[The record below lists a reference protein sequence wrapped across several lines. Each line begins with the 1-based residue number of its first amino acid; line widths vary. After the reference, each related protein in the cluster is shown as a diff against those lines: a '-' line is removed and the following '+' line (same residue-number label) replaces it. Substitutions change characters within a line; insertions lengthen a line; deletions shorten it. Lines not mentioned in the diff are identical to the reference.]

1 MNTHRLKRPLS
12 ALSAATLLAA
22 LVAAPVPVRAEPS
35 LGSGGSTAA
44 QGTNADSAQTPS
56 PDRTDSPAEA
66 DAGSEAITDPVLQVG
81 ADSTARNL
89 SWMSESSGGGEVRWA
104 PASEV
109 DGGKLPADADRAET
123 TDSGLATD
131 LKRHFNHA
139 SMTDLEPDTEYA
151 YQVGSHEDGFT
162 EVQQFTTGSS
172 GGDDEFLVF
181 GDPQVGAG
189 GGDPDDAAGWDRT
202 LSSAVAT
209 ADDPSF
215 FYSLGDQVNSAGN
228 QEQYAQYLAPEAT
241 RTIPQATTIGNH
253 DVSSK
258 AYEQHFNR
266 PNVSQDHGG
275 GGVITSG
282 GDYWFIEDG
291 VLFLNINS
299 NSPDMDAHAEFID
312 EVVAEHGDHARWTVL
327 GFHHSIYSTA
337 THWSDLDVKRLRKAI
352 PPVAA
357 RNDIDLVVSGH
368 DHIYNRTFL
377 MDGEGKPVEGSE
389 AGAEEEKEDG
399 QTLYLTLTSSSGSK
413 FYDYVPGLDWEGKS
427 VHNDV
432 PAFTR
437 VLVSDEALRATT
449 YEVPA
454 GGAPAD
460 GERAEAQ
467 AASEQIDDV
476 ELRHAEAEEPA
487 PDDDAEADA
496 GSGAGAAADG
506 SDAESDAG
514 AGAGAEADGPD
525 AGSEAGAGVE
535 ADGAGEDADAG
546 AAGAGADGSES
557 DSDGSDDGA
566 VSADTDGGTNATGSN
581 ADAHAAGANDDGN
594 GTDSGTADA
603 GTADSGAE
611 ASGTEANAAGT
622 GDDSDSSGTA
632 SAGGGGDLPRTG
644 DGLALPLAVGA
655 GALALGATLLVA
667 SRRRRGAGLS

>member
-1 MNTHRLKRPLS
+1 MREAATGSGGDAEAGIRHRRFTSRSLSRRRASNDRTLLIGRNGWVNTHRLKRPLS

-22 LVAAPVPVRAEPS
+22 LVAAPVPVRAEPN
-35 LGSGGSTAA
+35 LGSGGPSSTVS
-44 QGTNADSAQTPS
+44 QDP
-56 PDRTDSPAEA
+56 TDTPAEA
-66 DAGSEAITDPVLQVG
+66 DAGNEAITDPVLQVG
-81 ADSTARNL
+81 ADSTTRNL
-89 SWMSESSGGGEVRWA
+89 SWMSENSGGGEVRWA
-104 PASEV
+104 PVNELE
-109 DGGKLPADADRAET
+109 GGELPADAAAAET

-139 SMTDLEPDTEYA
+139 SMTDLEPDTDYA
-151 YQVGSHEDGFT
+151 YQVGSDEDGFT

-189 GGDPDDAAGWDRT
+189 GGDPDDATGWERT
-202 LSSAVAT
+202 LSTAVAT

-215 FYSLGDQVNSAGN
+215 LYSLGDQVNAAGN

-275 GGVITSG
+275 GGIITSG

-299 NSPDMDAHAEFID
+299 NSSDMDAHAEFID
-312 EVVAEHGDHARWTVL
+312 EVVAEHGGQARWTVL

-337 THWSDLDVKRLRKAI
+337 THWNDLDVKRLRKAI

-368 DHIYNRTFL
+368 DHIFNRTFL

-389 AGAEEEKEDG
+389 AGADEAKEDG

-427 VHNDV
+427 VHNDM

-437 VLVSDEALRATT
+437 VRVSDEALRATT

-454 GGAPAD
+454 EGASAD
-460 GERAEAQ
+460 GERAEAR
-467 AASEQIDDV
+467 AAAEQIDDV
-476 ELRHAEAEEPA
+476 ELRRAEADEPA
-487 PDDDAEADA
+487 PGDDAGADA
-496 GSGAGAAADG
+496 DSGAGADSAAGADGAGANDDADADGAGTEADAAADG
-506 SDAESDAG
+506 SD
-514 AGAGAEADGPD
+514 
-525 AGSEAGAGVE
+525 V
-535 ADGAGEDADAG
+535 
-546 AAGAGADGSES
+546 
-557 DSDGSDDGA
+557 
-566 VSADTDGGTNATGSN
+566 
-581 ADAHAAGANDDGN
+581 
-594 GTDSGTADA
+594 DA
-603 GTADSGAE
+603 GTADSGADANGAE
-611 ASGTEANAAGT
+611 ADTAGT
-622 GDDSDSSGTA
+622 GDDAGSSGTA
-632 SAGGGGDLPRTG
+632 SAGGDGDLPRTG
-644 DGLALPLAVGA
+644 GGLALPLTVGA
-655 GALALGATLLVA
+655 GALALGATLMVV

>member
-22 LVAAPVPVRAEPS
+22 LAAAPVPVRAEPS
-35 LGSGGSTAA
+35 LGSGGPGSTAS
-44 QGTNADSAQTPS
+44 QSPS
-56 PDRTDSPAEA
+56 QDPSQSPSQDPGQNRAESPAEA
-66 DAGSEAITDPVLQVG
+66 DAGSEAITDAVLQVG
-81 ADSTARNL
+81 ADPTARNL

-104 PASEV
+104 PVSELE
-109 DGGKLPADADRAET
+109 GGELPADAETAET

-139 SMTDLEPDTEYA
+139 SMTGLEPDTEYA
-151 YQVGSHEDGFT
+151 YQVGSEEDGFT
-162 EVQQFTTGSS
+162 EVQRFTTGDA

-202 LSSAVAT
+202 LSSAAAT
-209 ADDPSF
+209 AEDPSF

-266 PNVSQDHGG
+266 PNVSQDYGG

-299 NSPDMDAHAEFID
+299 NSSDMDAHAEFID
-312 EVVAEHGDHARWTVL
+312 EVVAEHGDQARWTVL

-337 THWSDLDVKRLRKAI
+337 THWDDLDVKRLRKAI

-389 AGAEEEKEDG
+389 AGTEEEKEDG

-427 VHNDV
+427 VHNDI

-437 VLVSDEALRATT
+437 VQVSDEALRATT
-449 YEVPA
+449 YEVPV
-454 GGAPAD
+454 GSAPAD
-460 GERAEAQ
+460 GGQAQ
-467 AASEQIDDV
+467 AAAEQIDDV
-476 ELRHAEAEEPA
+476 ELRRADAEEPD
-487 PDDDAEADA
+487 PGDDAGADA
-496 GSGAGAAADG
+496 DGGAGADG
-506 SDAESDAG
+506 
-514 AGAGAEADGPD
+514 
-525 AGSEAGAGVE
+525 
-535 ADGAGEDADAG
+535 ADAG
-546 AAGAGADGSES
+546 ADGDDAEAGAGADAAGAEDGTETA
-557 DSDGSDDGA
+557 DSDGSA
-566 VSADTDGGTNATGSN
+566 SATGS
-581 ADAHAAGANDDGN
+581 DA
-594 GTDSGTADA
+594 GTDSAGAESDGNEADA
-603 GTADSGAE
+603 GTTGSEADSGAE
-611 ASGTEANAAGT
+611 ANAAGT
-622 GDDSDSSGTA
+622 ADDSDSSGAA
-632 SAGGGGDLPRTG
+632 SAGGDGDLPRTG
-644 DGLALPLAVGA
+644 GGLALPLAAGL
-655 GALALGATLLVA
+655 GALALGAALLIA

>member
-35 LGSGGSTAA
+35 LGSGGPGSTAS
-44 QGTNADSAQTPS
+44 QSPS
-56 PDRTDSPAEA
+56 QDPSQSPSQDPGQNRAESPAEA
-66 DAGSEAITDPVLQVG
+66 DAGSEAITDAVLQVG

-104 PASEV
+104 PVNELE
-109 DGGKLPADADRAET
+109 GGKLPADAAKSET
-123 TDSGLATD
+123 TDSGLAAD
-131 LKRHFNHA
+131 LRRHFNHA
-139 SMTDLEPDTEYA
+139 SMTDLKPGTEYA
-151 YQVGSHEDGFT
+151 YQVGSDEDGFT
-162 EVQQFTTGSS
+162 EVQKFSTGGV
-172 GGDDEFLVF
+172 GGDDEFLLF

-189 GGDPDDAAGWDRT
+189 GGEPNDAAGWDRT

-215 FYSLGDQVNSAGN
+215 FYSLGDQINSAGN

-258 AYEQHFNR
+258 AFEQHFNR

-299 NSPDMDAHAEFID
+299 NSPDVDVHAEFID
-312 EVVAEHGDHARWTVL
+312 EVVAEHGDQARWTVL

-337 THWSDLDVKRLRKAI
+337 THWNDLDVKRLRKAI

-389 AGAEEEKEDG
+389 AGAEEEKEGG

-437 VLVSDEALRATT
+437 VQVSDEALRATT
-449 YEVPA
+449 YEVPV
-454 GGAPAD
+454 GNVPAE
-460 GERAEAQ
+460 GERAGAQ
-467 AASEQIDDV
+467 VAAEQIDDV
-476 ELRHAEAEEPA
+476 ELRRAEAEEPD
-487 PDDDAEADA
+487 PGDDAGADADAEGGAEGEDAGADGADAEA
-496 GSGAGAAADG
+496 GAGADAAGAEDGKETADSDGGTGATG
-506 SDAESDAG
+506 SDAVADAAGADVGQDADGTGDDADAG
-514 AGAGAEADGPD
+514 TAGAEADSAESGTETAD
-525 AGSEAGAGVE
+525 SEGGAGST
-535 ADGAGEDADAG
+535 
-546 AAGAGADGSES
+546 GSES
-557 DSDGSDDGA
+557 D
-566 VSADTDGGTNATGSN
+566 
-581 ADAHAAGANDDGN
+581 
-594 GTDSGTADA
+594 
-603 GTADSGAE
+603 
-611 ASGTEANAAGT
+611 SGTEANAAGT
-622 GDDSDSSGTA
+622 ADDSDSSGTA
-632 SAGGGGDLPRTG
+632 SAGGDGDLPRTG
-644 DGLALPLAVGA
+644 GGLALPLAVGA
-655 GALALGATLLVA
+655 GALALGALLLFA
-667 SRRRRGAGLS
+667 SRRRRAGLS

>member
-35 LGSGGSTAA
+35 LGSGGSTAT
-44 QGTNADSAQTPS
+44 QGANADSAQTPS
-56 PDRTDSPAEA
+56 PDRTDSPAGA
-66 DAGSEAITDPVLQVG
+66 DAGSEAITDTVLQVG

-89 SWMSESSGGGEVRWA
+89 SWMSESAGGREVRWA
-104 PASEV
+104 PASEL
-109 DGGKLPADADRAET
+109 DGGKLPADAATAET

-139 SMTDLEPDTEYA
+139 SMTDLEPGTDYA
-151 YQVGSHEDGFT
+151 YQVGSDEDGFT

-202 LSSAVAT
+202 LSSAAAT

-312 EVVAEHGDHARWTVL
+312 EVVAEHGDQARWTVL

-337 THWSDLDVKRLRKAI
+337 THWDDLDVKRLRKAI

-377 MDGEGKPVEGSE
+377 MEGEGKPVEGSE

-437 VLVSDEALRATT
+437 VRVSDEALRATT

-460 GERAEAQ
+460 GQRAEAQ
-467 AASEQIDDV
+467 AVSEQIDDV
-476 ELRHAEAEEPA
+476 ELRRAEVEEPA
-487 PDDDAEADA
+487 PDDDAGADA
-496 GSGAGAAADG
+496 GSGAGAEA
-506 SDAESDAG
+506 DAG
-514 AGAGAEADGPD
+514 TDSGAG
-525 AGSEAGAGVE
+525 
-535 ADGAGEDADAG
+535 ADGAGANDDADGAGTGDDVDAGAEGAGTSDDADAG
-546 AAGAGADGSES
+546 ADGAGADADAGTGGAAS
-557 DSDGSDDGA
+557 DSAGFDGA
-566 VSADTDGGTNATGSN
+566 TSGGVGFDGT
-581 ADAHAAGANDDGN
+581 DDGN
-594 GTDSGTADA
+594 GTDLGTADA

-611 ASGTEANAAGT
+611 ADATEANAAGT

-632 SAGGGGDLPRTG
+632 SASGGGDLPRTG
-644 DGLALPLAVGA
+644 GGLALPLAVGA
-655 GALALGATLLVA
+655 GALALGAALLLL
-667 SRRRRGAGLS
+667 SRRRRGAELS

>member
-22 LVAAPVPVRAEPS
+22 LAAAPVPVRAEPS
-35 LGSGGSTAA
+35 LGSGGPGSTAS
-44 QGTNADSAQTPS
+44 QSPS
-56 PDRTDSPAEA
+56 QDPSQSPSQDPGQNRTESPAEA
-66 DAGSEAITDPVLQVG
+66 DAGSEAITDAVLQVG
-81 ADSTARNL
+81 ADPTARNL

-104 PASEV
+104 PVSELE
-109 DGGKLPADADRAET
+109 DGKLPADAATAET

-151 YQVGSHEDGFT
+151 YQVGNEENGFT
-162 EVQQFTTGSS
+162 EVQRFTTGDV

-189 GGDPDDAAGWDRT
+189 GGEPDDAAGWDRT
-202 LSSAVAT
+202 LSSAAAT

-275 GGVITSG
+275 GGIVTSG

-299 NSPDMDAHAEFID
+299 NSSDMDAHAEFID
-312 EVVAEHGDHARWTVL
+312 EVVAEHGDQARWTVL

-337 THWSDLDVKRLRKAI
+337 THWNDLDVKRLRKAI

-377 MDGEGKPVEGSE
+377 MDGEGKPVGGSE
-389 AGAEEEKEDG
+389 AGAEEEKEGG

-413 FYDYVPGLDWEGKS
+413 FYDYVPGLEWEGKS

-437 VLVSDEALRATT
+437 VRVSDEALRATT

-454 GGAPAD
+454 GSAPAD
-460 GERAEAQ
+460 GGQAQ
-467 AASEQIDDV
+467 AAAEQIDDV
-476 ELRHAEAEEPA
+476 ELTRAEAEQPA
-487 PDDDAEADA
+487 PGDD
-496 GSGAGAAADG
+496 AAAD
-506 SDAESDAG
+506 
-514 AGAGAEADGPD
+514 AD
-525 AGSEAGAGVE
+525 
-535 ADGAGEDADAG
+535 
-546 AAGAGADGSES
+546 AGAGADG
-557 DSDGSDDGA
+557 
-566 VSADTDGGTNATGSN
+566 
-581 ADAHAAGANDDGN
+581 
-594 GTDSGTADA
+594 ADA
-603 GTADSGAE
+603 GAGGDDAGAGTEAEADADSAGAEADSAESGAETADSEGGAGSTGSEADSGAE
-611 ASGTEANAAGT
+611 ANAAGT
-622 GDDSDSSGTA
+622 ADDSDSSGTA
-632 SAGGGGDLPRTG
+632 SVGGDGDLPRTG
-644 DGLALPLAVGA
+644 GGLALPLAVGA
-655 GALALGATLLVA
+655 GALALGAVLLFA
-667 SRRRRGAGLS
+667 SRRRRAGLS

>member
-1 MNTHRLKRPLS
+1 MNTHRLQRPLS

-22 LVAAPVPVRAEPS
+22 LVAAPVPVRAETS
-35 LGSGGSTAA
+35 LGSGGSNSTAS
-44 QGTNADSAQTPS
+44 QNPSQDPS
-56 PDRTDSPAEA
+56 PSQEPSQSPADSPAEA
-66 DAGSEAITDPVLQVG
+66 EAGSEAITDAVLQVG

-104 PASEV
+104 PVSELE
-109 DGGKLPADADRAET
+109 DGKLPADAATAET

-139 SMTDLEPDTEYA
+139 NMTDLEPDTEYA
-151 YQVGSHEDGFT
+151 YQVGSDEDGFT
-162 EVQQFTTGSS
+162 EVQKFSTGGV
-172 GGDDEFLVF
+172 GGDDEFLLF

-189 GGDPDDAAGWDRT
+189 GGEPNDAAGWDRT

-258 AYEQHFNR
+258 AFEQHFNR

-299 NSPDMDAHAEFID
+299 NSSDMDAHAEFID
-312 EVVAEHGDHARWTVL
+312 EVVAEHGDQARWTVL

-337 THWSDLDVKRLRKAI
+337 THWNDLDVKRLRKAI

-413 FYDYVPGLDWEGKS
+413 FYGYVPGLYWEGKS

-437 VLVSDEALRATT
+437 VRVSDEALRATT

-467 AASEQIDDV
+467 AAAEQIDDV
-476 ELRHAEAEEPA
+476 ELRRAEAEDPA
-487 PDDDAEADA
+487 PDDDAGADADGGAGTEADA
-496 GSGAGAAADG
+496 EADG

-514 AGAGAEADGPD
+514 AAVGAEADGSD
-525 AGSEAGAGVE
+525 AGPEAGAGVD

-546 AAGAGADGSES
+546 AAGAEADGSERDSDGSES
-557 DSDGSDDGA
+557 DSDGSDEGA
-566 VSADTDGGTNATGSN
+566 ET
-581 ADAHAAGANDDGN
+581 
-594 GTDSGTADA
+594 A

-611 ASGTEANAAGT
+611 ADATEANAAGT

-632 SAGGGGDLPRTG
+632 SAGGDGDLPRTG
-644 DGLALPLAVGA
+644 GGLALPLAVGA
-655 GALALGATLLVA
+655 GALALGATLLVV
-667 SRRRRGAGLS
+667 SRRRRDAGLS

>member
-35 LGSGGSTAA
+35 LGSGGPGSTAS
-44 QGTNADSAQTPS
+44 QSPS
-56 PDRTDSPAEA
+56 QDPSQSPSQDPGQNRAESPAEA
-66 DAGSEAITDPVLQVG
+66 DAGSEAITDAVLQVG
-81 ADSTARNL
+81 ADPTARNL

-104 PASEV
+104 PVSELE
-109 DGGKLPADADRAET
+109 DGKLPADAATAET

-139 SMTDLEPDTEYA
+139 NMTDLEPDTEYA
-151 YQVGSHEDGFT
+151 YQVGSDEDGFT
-162 EVQQFTTGSS
+162 EVQKFSTGGV
-172 GGDDEFLVF
+172 GGDDEFLLF

-189 GGDPDDAAGWDRT
+189 GGEPNDAAGWDRT

-258 AYEQHFNR
+258 AFEQHFNR

-299 NSPDMDAHAEFID
+299 NSSDMDAHAEFID
-312 EVVAEHGDHARWTVL
+312 EVVAEHGDQARWTVL

-337 THWSDLDVKRLRKAI
+337 THWNDLDVKRLRKAI

-389 AGAEEEKEDG
+389 AGAEEEKEGG

-437 VLVSDEALRATT
+437 VQVSDEALRATT
-449 YEVPA
+449 YEVPV
-454 GGAPAD
+454 GSAPAD
-460 GERAEAQ
+460 GGQAQ
-467 AASEQIDDV
+467 AAAEQIDDV
-476 ELRHAEAEEPA
+476 ELRRAEAEEPD
-487 PDDDAEADA
+487 PGDDAGADADAEGGAEGEDAGADGADAEA
-496 GSGAGAAADG
+496 GAGADAAGAEDGKETADSDGGTGATG
-506 SDAESDAG
+506 SDAVADAAGADVGQDADGTGDDADAG
-514 AGAGAEADGPD
+514 TAGAEADSAESGTETAD
-525 AGSEAGAGVE
+525 SEGGAGST
-535 ADGAGEDADAG
+535 
-546 AAGAGADGSES
+546 GSES
-557 DSDGSDDGA
+557 D
-566 VSADTDGGTNATGSN
+566 
-581 ADAHAAGANDDGN
+581 
-594 GTDSGTADA
+594 
-603 GTADSGAE
+603 
-611 ASGTEANAAGT
+611 SGTEANAAGT
-622 GDDSDSSGTA
+622 ADDSDSSGTA
-632 SAGGGGDLPRTG
+632 SAGGDGDLPRTG
-644 DGLALPLAVGA
+644 GGLALPLAVGA
-655 GALALGATLLVA
+655 GALALGALLLFA
-667 SRRRRGAGLS
+667 SRRRRAGLS

>member
-35 LGSGGSTAA
+35 LGSGGPGSTAS
-44 QGTNADSAQTPS
+44 QSPS
-56 PDRTDSPAEA
+56 QDPSQSPSQDPGQNRAESPAEA
-66 DAGSEAITDPVLQVG
+66 DAGSEAITDAVLQVG
-81 ADSTARNL
+81 ADPTARNL

-104 PASEV
+104 PVSELE
-109 DGGKLPADADRAET
+109 DGKLPADAATAET

-139 SMTDLEPDTEYA
+139 NMTDLEPDTEYA
-151 YQVGSHEDGFT
+151 YQVGSDEDGFT
-162 EVQQFTTGSS
+162 EVQKFSTGGV
-172 GGDDEFLVF
+172 GGDDEFLLF

-189 GGDPDDAAGWDRT
+189 GGEPNDAAGWDRT

-258 AYEQHFNR
+258 AFEQHFNR

-299 NSPDMDAHAEFID
+299 NSSDMDAHAEFID
-312 EVVAEHGDHARWTVL
+312 EVVAEHGDQARWTVL

-337 THWSDLDVKRLRKAI
+337 THWNDLDVKRLRKAI

-389 AGAEEEKEDG
+389 AGAEEEKEGG

-437 VLVSDEALRATT
+437 VQVSDEALRATT
-449 YEVPA
+449 YEVPV
-454 GGAPAD
+454 GSAPAD
-460 GERAEAQ
+460 GGQAQ
-467 AASEQIDDV
+467 AAAEQIDDV
-476 ELRHAEAEEPA
+476 ELRRAEAEEPD
-487 PDDDAEADA
+487 PGDDAGADADAEGGAEGEDAGADGADAEA
-496 GSGAGAAADG
+496 GAGADAAGAEDGKETADSDGGTGATG
-506 SDAESDAG
+506 SDAVADAAGADVGQDADGTGDDADAG
-514 AGAGAEADGPD
+514 TAGAEADSAESGTETAD
-525 AGSEAGAGVE
+525 SEGGAGST
-535 ADGAGEDADAG
+535 
-546 AAGAGADGSES
+546 GSES
-557 DSDGSDDGA
+557 D
-566 VSADTDGGTNATGSN
+566 
-581 ADAHAAGANDDGN
+581 
-594 GTDSGTADA
+594 
-603 GTADSGAE
+603 
-611 ASGTEANAAGT
+611 SGTEANAAGT
-622 GDDSDSSGTA
+622 ADDSDSSGTA
-632 SAGGGGDLPRTG
+632 SAGGDGDLPRTG
-644 DGLALPLAVGA
+644 GGLALPLAAGA
-655 GALALGATLLVA
+655 GALALGALLLFA
-667 SRRRRGAGLS
+667 SRRRRAGLS

>member
-1 MNTHRLKRPLS
+1 VNTHRLKRPLS

-35 LGSGGSTAA
+35 LGSGGSTAT
-44 QGTNADSAQTPS
+44 QGAKADSAQTPS

-66 DAGSEAITDPVLQVG
+66 DAGSEAITDTVLQVG

-89 SWMSESSGGGEVRWA
+89 SWMSESAGGGEVRWA

-109 DGGKLPADADRAET
+109 DGGKLPADADKAET

-139 SMTDLEPDTEYA
+139 SMTNLEPDTEYA
-151 YQVGSHEDGFT
+151 YQVGSEEDGYT
-162 EVQQFTTGSS
+162 EVQQFTTGSA

-202 LSSAVAT
+202 LSSAAAT

-215 FYSLGDQVNSAGN
+215 FYSPGDQVNSAGN

-312 EVVAEHGDHARWTVL
+312 EVVAEHGDQARWTVL

-337 THWSDLDVKRLRKAI
+337 THWDDLDVKRLRKAI

-437 VLVSDEALRATT
+437 VRVSDEALRATT

-454 GGAPAD
+454 GGPPAD

-467 AASEQIDDV
+467 AAAEQIDDV
-476 ELRHAEAEEPA
+476 ELRRAEAEEPA
-487 PDDDAEADA
+487 PDDDAGADA
-496 GSGAGAAADG
+496 GSGASAGADSAAGAD
-506 SDAESDAG
+506 DAG
-514 AGAGAEADGPD
+514 ANDDADSAGTSD
-525 AGSEAGAGVE
+525 
-535 ADGAGEDADAG
+535 DADAG
-546 AAGAGADGSES
+546 ADDAGTSDDAGTRGTASDSAGSDGAG
-557 DSDGSDDGA
+557 SDGAGSGGVGSDG
-566 VSADTDGGTNATGSN
+566 TD
-581 ADAHAAGANDDGN
+581 DEN

-603 GTADSGAE
+603 GTADSGSEADAAE
-611 ASGTEANAAGT
+611 ADATEANAAGT

-632 SAGGGGDLPRTG
+632 SASGDGDLPRTG
-644 DGLALPLAVGA
+644 GGLALPLAVGA
-655 GALALGATLLVA
+655 GALALGATLLVV

>member
-1 MNTHRLKRPLS
+1 M
-12 ALSAATLLAA
+12 
-22 LVAAPVPVRAEPS
+22 
-35 LGSGGSTAA
+35 
-44 QGTNADSAQTPS
+44 
-56 PDRTDSPAEA
+56 
-66 DAGSEAITDPVLQVG
+66 
-81 ADSTARNL
+81 
-89 SWMSESSGGGEVRWA
+89 
-104 PASEV
+104 PASEL
-109 DGGKLPADADRAET
+109 DGGKLPADAATAET

-131 LKRHFNHA
+131 LKRHFNQA
-139 SMTDLEPDTEYA
+139 SMTDLEPGTDYA
-151 YQVGSHEDGFT
+151 YQVGSDEDGFT

-202 LSSAVAT
+202 LSSAAAT

-228 QEQYAQYLAPEAT
+228 QEQYAQYLEPEAT

-312 EVVAEHGDHARWTVL
+312 EVVAEHGDQARWTVL

-337 THWSDLDVKRLRKAI
+337 THWDDLDVKRLRKAI

-413 FYDYVPGLDWEGKS
+413 FYDYVPGLEWEGKS

-437 VLVSDEALRATT
+437 VRVSDEALRATT

-460 GERAEAQ
+460 GQRAEAQ
-467 AASEQIDDV
+467 AAAEQIDDV
-476 ELRHAEAEEPA
+476 ELRRAEAEEPA
-487 PDDDAEADA
+487 PDDDAGADA
-496 GSGAGAAADG
+496 GSGAGAEA
-506 SDAESDAG
+506 DAG
-514 AGAGAEADGPD
+514 TDSGAG
-525 AGSEAGAGVE
+525 
-535 ADGAGEDADAG
+535 ADGAGANDDADGAGTGDDADAG
-546 AAGAGADGSES
+546 ADGAGAD
-557 DSDGSDDGA
+557 
-566 VSADTDGGTNATGSN
+566 ADPGTGG
-581 ADAHAAGANDDGN
+581 
-594 GTDSGTADA
+594 
-603 GTADSGAE
+603 ADSGAE
-611 ASGTEANAAGT
+611 ADATEANAAGT
-622 GDDSDSSGTA
+622 GDDSDSSGTVSA
-632 SAGGGGDLPRTG
+632 SGGGDLPRTG
-644 DGLALPLAVGA
+644 GGLALPLAVGA
-655 GALALGATLLVA
+655 GALALGAALLLV
-667 SRRRRGAGLS
+667 SRRRRGAELS

>member
-35 LGSGGSTAA
+35 LGSGGPTAT
-44 QGTNADSAQTPS
+44 QGANADSVQTRS
-56 PDRTDSPAEA
+56 PDRSDSPAEA
-66 DAGSEAITDPVLQVG
+66 DAGSEAITDTVLQVG

-89 SWMSESSGGGEVRWA
+89 SWMSESAGGGEIRWA
-104 PASEV
+104 PASELV
-109 DGGKLPADADRAET
+109 GGKLPADADKAET
-123 TDSGLATD
+123 TDSGLAAD

-139 SMTDLEPDTEYA
+139 SMTDLKPGIDYA
-151 YQVGSHEDGFT
+151 YQVGSEEDGYT
-162 EVQQFTTGSS
+162 EVQQFTTGSA

-202 LSSAVAT
+202 LSSAAAT

-312 EVVAEHGDHARWTVL
+312 EVVAEHGDQARWTVL

-337 THWSDLDVKRLRKAI
+337 THWDDLDVKRLRKAI

-437 VLVSDEALRATT
+437 VRVSDEALRATT

-454 GGAPAD
+454 GGPPAD

-467 AASEQIDDV
+467 AAAEQIDDV
-476 ELRHAEAEEPA
+476 ELRRAEAEEPA
-487 PDDDAEADA
+487 PDDDAGADA
-496 GSGAGAAADG
+496 GSGASAGADSAAGAD
-506 SDAESDAG
+506 DAG
-514 AGAGAEADGPD
+514 ANDDADSAGTSD
-525 AGSEAGAGVE
+525 
-535 ADGAGEDADAG
+535 DADAG
-546 AAGAGADGSES
+546 ADDAGTSDDADAGAEDAGTSDDAGTGGTAS
-557 DSDGSDDGA
+557 DSAASDGAASGGVGSDG
-566 VSADTDGGTNATGSN
+566 TD
-581 ADAHAAGANDDGN
+581 DEN

-603 GTADSGAE
+603 GTADSGSE
-611 ASGTEANAAGT
+611 ADATEANAAGT

-632 SAGGGGDLPRTG
+632 SASGDGDLPRTG
-644 DGLALPLAVGA
+644 GGLALPLAVGA
-655 GALALGATLLVA
+655 GALALGATLLVV

>member
-35 LGSGGSTAA
+35 LGSGGSTAT
-44 QGTNADSAQTPS
+44 QGAKADSAQTPS

-66 DAGSEAITDPVLQVG
+66 DAGSEAITDTVLQVG

-89 SWMSESSGGGEVRWA
+89 SWMSESAGGGEVRWA

-109 DGGKLPADADRAET
+109 DGGKLPADADKAET

-139 SMTDLEPDTEYA
+139 SMTNLEPDTEYA
-151 YQVGSHEDGFT
+151 YQVSSDKDGFT

-172 GGDDEFLVF
+172 GGVDEFLVF

-202 LSSAVAT
+202 LSSAAAT

-299 NSPDMDAHAEFID
+299 NSSDMDAHADFIE
-312 EVVAEHGDHARWTVL
+312 EVVAEHGDQARWTVL

-337 THWSDLDVKRLRKAI
+337 THWDDLDVKRLRKAI

-437 VLVSDEALRATT
+437 VRVSDEALRATT

-467 AASEQIDDV
+467 AAAEQIDDV
-476 ELRHAEAEEPA
+476 ELRRAEAEEPA

-496 GSGAGAAADG
+496 GV
-506 SDAESDAG
+506 E
-514 AGAGAEADGPD
+514 AGAEAD
-525 AGSEAGAGVE
+525 AGTDSGAG
-535 ADGAGEDADAG
+535 ADGAGANDDADGAGTGDDADAG
-546 AAGAGADGSES
+546 AEDAGTSDDAGTGGTAS
-557 DSDGSDDGA
+557 DSAGSDGAASGGVGSDG
-566 VSADTDGGTNATGSN
+566 TD
-581 ADAHAAGANDDGN
+581 DEN

-603 GTADSGAE
+603 GTADSGSEANGAE
-611 ASGTEANAAGT
+611 ANVAGT

-632 SAGGGGDLPRTG
+632 SASGDGDLPRTG
-644 DGLALPLAVGA
+644 GGLALPLAVGA
-655 GALALGATLLVA
+655 GALALGATLLVV
-667 SRRRRGAGLS
+667 SRCRRGAGLS

>member
-22 LVAAPVPVRAEPS
+22 LAAAPVPVRAEPS
-35 LGSGGSTAA
+35 LGSGGPGSTAS
-44 QGTNADSAQTPS
+44 QSPS
-56 PDRTDSPAEA
+56 QDPSQSPSQDPGQNRAESPAEA
-66 DAGSEAITDPVLQVG
+66 DAGSEAITDAVLQVG
-81 ADSTARNL
+81 ADPTARNL

-104 PASEV
+104 PVSELE
-109 DGGKLPADADRAET
+109 GGELPADAAAAET

-139 SMTDLEPDTEYA
+139 SMTDLEPDTDYA
-151 YQVGSHEDGFT
+151 YQVGNEEDGFT
-162 EVQQFTTGSS
+162 EVQRFTTGDA

-202 LSSAVAT
+202 LSSAAAT
-209 ADDPSF
+209 AEDPSF

-228 QEQYAQYLAPEAT
+228 QDQYAQYLAPEAT

-299 NSPDMDAHAEFID
+299 NSSDMDAHAEFID
-312 EVVAEHGDHARWTVL
+312 EVVAEHGDQARWTVL

-337 THWSDLDVKRLRKAI
+337 THWNDLDVKRLRKAI

-377 MDGEGKPVEGSE
+377 MNGEGKRVEGSE
-389 AGAEEEKEDG
+389 AGAEEEKEGG

-427 VHNDV
+427 VHNDI

-437 VLVSDEALRATT
+437 VQVSDEALRATT
-449 YEVPA
+449 YEVPVSS
-454 GGAPAD
+454 APAD
-460 GERAEAQ
+460 GGQAQ
-467 AASEQIDDV
+467 AAAEQIDDV
-476 ELRHAEAEEPA
+476 ELRRAEADHPA
-487 PDDDAEADA
+487 PGDDAEAA
-496 GSGAGAAADG
+496 
-506 SDAESDAG
+506 
-514 AGAGAEADGPD
+514 
-525 AGSEAGAGVE
+525 
-535 ADGAGEDADAG
+535 
-546 AAGAGADGSES
+546 
-557 DSDGSDDGA
+557 
-566 VSADTDGGTNATGSN
+566 
-581 ADAHAAGANDDGN
+581 
-594 GTDSGTADA
+594 
-603 GTADSGAE
+603 
-611 ASGTEANAAGT
+611 EANAAGM
-622 GDDSDSSGTA
+622 GDGSDSSGTA
-632 SAGGGGDLPRTG
+632 SAGEDGDLPRTG
-644 DGLALPLAVGA
+644 G
-655 GALALGATLLVA
+655 
-667 SRRRRGAGLS
+667 GLS

>member
-1 MNTHRLKRPLS
+1 M
-12 ALSAATLLAA
+12 
-22 LVAAPVPVRAEPS
+22 
-35 LGSGGSTAA
+35 
-44 QGTNADSAQTPS
+44 
-56 PDRTDSPAEA
+56 
-66 DAGSEAITDPVLQVG
+66 QVG

-89 SWMSESSGGGEVRWA
+89 SWMSESAGGGEVRWA

-109 DGGKLPADADRAET
+109 DGGKLPADADKAET

-139 SMTDLEPDTEYA
+139 SMTNLEPDTEYA
-151 YQVGSHEDGFT
+151 YQVGSDKDGFT

-172 GGDDEFLVF
+172 GGVDEFLVF

-202 LSSAVAT
+202 LSSAAAT

-299 NSPDMDAHAEFID
+299 NSSDMDAHAEFIE
-312 EVVAEHGDHARWTVL
+312 EVVAEHGDQARWTVL

-337 THWSDLDVKRLRKAI
+337 THWDDLDVKRLRKAI

-437 VLVSDEALRATT
+437 VRVSDEALRATT

-454 GGAPAD
+454 GGASAD

-467 AASEQIDDV
+467 AAAEQIDDV
-476 ELRHAEAEEPA
+476 ELRRAEAEEPA

-496 GSGAGAAADG
+496 GADAGSGASAGADSAAGAD
-506 SDAESDAG
+506 DAG
-514 AGAGAEADGPD
+514 ANDDADSAGTSD
-525 AGSEAGAGVE
+525 
-535 ADGAGEDADAG
+535 DADAG
-546 AAGAGADGSES
+546 AEDAGTSDDAGTGGTAS
-557 DSDGSDDGA
+557 DSAASDGAASGGVGSDG
-566 VSADTDGGTNATGSN
+566 TD
-581 ADAHAAGANDDGN
+581 DEN

-603 GTADSGAE
+603 GTADSGSEADAAE
-611 ASGTEANAAGT
+611 ADATEANAAGT

-632 SAGGGGDLPRTG
+632 SASGDGDLPRTG
-644 DGLALPLAVGA
+644 GGLALPLAVGA
-655 GALALGATLLVA
+655 GALALGATLLVV

>member
-1 MNTHRLKRPLS
+1 MNTHRLQRPLS

-22 LVAAPVPVRAEPS
+22 LVATPVPVRAETS
-35 LGSGGSTAA
+35 LGSGGSNSTAS
-44 QGTNADSAQTPS
+44 QNPSQDPS
-56 PDRTDSPAEA
+56 PSQEPSQSPADSPAEA
-66 DAGSEAITDPVLQVG
+66 EAGSEAITDAVLQVG

-104 PASEV
+104 PVNELE
-109 DGGKLPADADRAET
+109 GGKLPADAAKSET
-123 TDSGLATD
+123 TDSGLAAD
-131 LKRHFNHA
+131 LRRHFNHA
-139 SMTDLEPDTEYA
+139 SMTDLKPGTEYA
-151 YQVGSHEDGFT
+151 YQVGSDEDGFT
-162 EVQQFTTGSS
+162 EVQKFSTGGV
-172 GGDDEFLVF
+172 GGDDEFLLF

-189 GGDPDDAAGWDRT
+189 GGEPDDAAGWDRT

-258 AYEQHFNR
+258 AFEQHFNR

-299 NSPDMDAHAEFID
+299 NSPDVDAHAEFID
-312 EVVAEHGDHARWTVL
+312 EVVAEHGDQARWTVL

-337 THWSDLDVKRLRKAI
+337 THWNDLDVKRLRKAI

-377 MDGEGKPVEGSE
+377 MDGEGKAVDGSE
-389 AGAEEEKEDG
+389 AGSEEEKEDG

-413 FYDYVPGLDWEGKS
+413 FYDYVPGLEWEGKS

-437 VLVSDEALRATT
+437 VQVSDETLRATT

-460 GERAEAQ
+460 GGQSEAQ
-467 AASEQIDDV
+467 AAAEQIDDV
-476 ELRHAEAEEPA
+476 ELRRAEAEEPG
-487 PDDDAEADA
+487 PGDDAGTDADAEA
-496 GSGAGAAADG
+496 GADG
-506 SDAESDAG
+506 ADGAEAESDADGDDAETDTDAGADSSEADDDAAVEG
-514 AGAGAEADGPD
+514 AGSERDADSDGTGEDADGSAAGAEADGAESGAETAD
-525 AGSEAGAGVE
+525 ADGGAGATGSEA
-535 ADGAGEDADAG
+535 DADA
-546 AAGAGADGSES
+546 AGAD
-557 DSDGSDDGA
+557 
-566 VSADTDGGTNATGSN
+566 
-581 ADAHAAGANDDGN
+581 DAGKG
-594 GTDSGTADA
+594 ADA
-603 GTADSGAE
+603 GTADDA
-611 ASGTEANAAGT
+611 
-622 GDDSDSSGTA
+622 DSSGTSSA
-632 SAGGGGDLPRTG
+632 SGDGDLPRTG
-644 DGLALPLAVGA
+644 GGLALPLAAGA
-655 GALALGATLLVA
+655 GALALGVLLVIA
-667 SRRRRGAGLS
+667 SRRRDAGLS

>member
-35 LGSGGSTAA
+35 LGSGGSTAT
-44 QGTNADSAQTPS
+44 QGANADTAQTPS
-56 PDRTDSPAEA
+56 PHRTDSPAEA

-89 SWMSESSGGGEVRWA
+89 SWMSESAGEGEVRWA

-109 DGGKLPADADRAET
+109 DGGKLPADADKAET

-139 SMTDLEPDTEYA
+139 SMIDLEPDTEYA
-151 YQVGSHEDGFT
+151 YQVGNEEDGFT
-162 EVQQFTTGSS
+162 EVQRFTTGDA

-202 LSSAVAT
+202 LSSAAAT
-209 ADDPSF
+209 AEDPSF

-228 QEQYAQYLAPEAT
+228 QDQYAQYLAPEAT

-299 NSPDMDAHAEFID
+299 NSSDMDAHAEFID
-312 EVVAEHGDHARWTVL
+312 EVVAEHGDQARWTVL

-337 THWSDLDVKRLRKAI
+337 THWNDLDVKRLRKAI

-437 VLVSDEALRATT
+437 VQVSDEALRATT
-449 YEVPA
+449 YEVPV
-454 GGAPAD
+454 GSAPAD
-460 GERAEAQ
+460 GGQAQ
-467 AASEQIDDV
+467 AAAEQIDDV
-476 ELRHAEAEEPA
+476 ELRRAEAEDPA
-487 PDDDAEADA
+487 PEDDAGADADGGAGADGADA
-496 GSGAGAAADG
+496 GTDGDDVEAGAGA
-506 SDAESDAG
+506 DADAG
-514 AGAGAEADGPD
+514 TAGAEADSAESGTETAD
-525 AGSEAGAGVE
+525 SEGGAGST
-535 ADGAGEDADAG
+535 
-546 AAGAGADGSES
+546 GSES
-557 DSDGSDDGA
+557 D
-566 VSADTDGGTNATGSN
+566 
-581 ADAHAAGANDDGN
+581 
-594 GTDSGTADA
+594 
-603 GTADSGAE
+603 
-611 ASGTEANAAGT
+611 SGTEANAAGT
-622 GDDSDSSGTA
+622 ADDSDSSGTA
-632 SAGGGGDLPRTG
+632 SAGGDGDLPRTG
-644 DGLALPLAVGA
+644 GGLALPLAVGA
-655 GALALGATLLVA
+655 GALALGAALLIA

>member
-1 MNTHRLKRPLS
+1 MSTHRLKRPLS

-35 LGSGGSTAA
+35 LGSGGSTAT
-44 QGTNADSAQTPS
+44 QGAK
-56 PDRTDSPAEA
+56 
-66 DAGSEAITDPVLQVG
+66 

-89 SWMSESSGGGEVRWA
+89 SWMSESAGGGEVRWA

-109 DGGKLPADADRAET
+109 DGGKLPADADKAET

-139 SMTDLEPDTEYA
+139 SMTNLEPDTEYA
-151 YQVGSHEDGFT
+151 YQVGSEEDGYT
-162 EVQQFTTGSS
+162 EVQQFTTGSA
-172 GGDDEFLVF
+172 GEDDEFLVF

-202 LSSAVAT
+202 LSSAAAT

-312 EVVAEHGDHARWTVL
+312 EVVAEHGDQARWTVL

-337 THWSDLDVKRLRKAI
+337 THWDDLDVKRLRKAI

-437 VLVSDEALRATT
+437 VRVSDEALRATT

-454 GGAPAD
+454 GGPPAD

-467 AASEQIDDV
+467 AAAEQIDDV
-476 ELRHAEAEEPA
+476 ELRRAQAEEPA
-487 PDDDAEADA
+487 PDDDAGADA
-496 GSGAGAAADG
+496 GSGA
-506 SDAESDAG
+506 SAG
-514 AGAGAEADGPD
+514 AD
-525 AGSEAGAGVE
+525 S
-535 ADGAGEDADAG
+535 
-546 AAGAGADGSES
+546 AAGA
-557 DSDGSDDGA
+557 DD
-566 VSADTDGGTNATGSN
+566 
-581 ADAHAAGANDDGN
+581 AGANDDADSAGTSDDAGTGGTASDSAASDGAASGGVGSDGTDDEN

-603 GTADSGAE
+603 GTADSGSEADAAE
-611 ASGTEANAAGT
+611 ADATEANAAGT

-632 SAGGGGDLPRTG
+632 SASGDGDLPRTG
-644 DGLALPLAVGA
+644 GGLALPLAVGA
-655 GALALGATLLVA
+655 GALALGATLLVV

>member
-22 LVAAPVPVRAEPS
+22 LAAAPVPVRAEPS
-35 LGSGGSTAA
+35 LGSGGPGSTAS
-44 QGTNADSAQTPS
+44 QSPS
-56 PDRTDSPAEA
+56 QDPSQSPSQDPGQNRTESPAEA
-66 DAGSEAITDPVLQVG
+66 DAGSEAITDAVLQVG
-81 ADSTARNL
+81 ADPTARNL

-104 PASEV
+104 PVSELE
-109 DGGKLPADADRAET
+109 DGKLPADAATAET

-151 YQVGSHEDGFT
+151 YQVGNEENGFT
-162 EVQQFTTGSS
+162 EVQRFTTGDV

-189 GGDPDDAAGWDRT
+189 GGEPDDAAGWDRT
-202 LSSAVAT
+202 LSSAAAT

-275 GGVITSG
+275 GGIVTSG

-299 NSPDMDAHAEFID
+299 NSSDMDAHAEFID
-312 EVVAEHGDHARWTVL
+312 EVVAEHGDQARWTVL

-337 THWSDLDVKRLRKAI
+337 THWNDLDVKRLRKAI

-389 AGAEEEKEDG
+389 AGAEEEKEGG

-413 FYDYVPGLDWEGKS
+413 FYDYVPGLEWEGKS

-437 VLVSDEALRATT
+437 VRVSDEALRATT

-454 GGAPAD
+454 GSAPAD
-460 GERAEAQ
+460 GGQAQ
-467 AASEQIDDV
+467 AAAEQIDDV
-476 ELRHAEAEEPA
+476 ELTRAEAEQPA
-487 PDDDAEADA
+487 PGDD
-496 GSGAGAAADG
+496 AAAD
-506 SDAESDAG
+506 
-514 AGAGAEADGPD
+514 AD
-525 AGSEAGAGVE
+525 
-535 ADGAGEDADAG
+535 
-546 AAGAGADGSES
+546 AGAGADG
-557 DSDGSDDGA
+557 
-566 VSADTDGGTNATGSN
+566 
-581 ADAHAAGANDDGN
+581 
-594 GTDSGTADA
+594 ADA
-603 GTADSGAE
+603 GAGGDDAGAGTEAEADADSAGAEADSAESGAETADSEGGAGSTGSEADSGAE
-611 ASGTEANAAGT
+611 ANAAGT
-622 GDDSDSSGTA
+622 ADDSDSSGTA
-632 SAGGGGDLPRTG
+632 SVGGDGDLPRTG
-644 DGLALPLAVGA
+644 GGLALPLAVGA
-655 GALALGATLLVA
+655 GALALGAVLLFA
-667 SRRRRGAGLS
+667 SRRRRAGLS

>member
-1 MNTHRLKRPLS
+1 MNTQRLKRPLS

-22 LVAAPVPVRAEPS
+22 MVAAPVPVRAEPS
-35 LGSGGSTAA
+35 LGSGGPGSTAS
-44 QGTNADSAQTPS
+44 QSPSQDPSQTPS
-56 PDRTDSPAEA
+56 QGPGQNRTESPAEA

-81 ADSTARNL
+81 ADSMARNL

-104 PASEV
+104 PASELE
-109 DGGKLPADADRAET
+109 GGELPADAETAET

-139 SMTDLEPDTEYA
+139 SMTGLEPDTEYA
-151 YQVGSHEDGFT
+151 YQVGSEEDGFT
-162 EVQQFTTGSS
+162 EVQQFTTGDV
-172 GGDDEFLVF
+172 GGDYEFLVF

-282 GDYWFIEDG
+282 GDYWFIEEG

-299 NSPDMDAHAEFID
+299 NSSDMDAHAEFID
-312 EVVAEHGDHARWTVL
+312 EVVAEHGDQARWTVL

-337 THWSDLDVKRLRKAI
+337 THWNDLDVKRLRKAI

-437 VLVSDEALRATT
+437 VQVSDEALRATT
-449 YEVPA
+449 YEVPV
-454 GGAPAD
+454 GSAPAD
-460 GERAEAQ
+460 GGQAQ
-467 AASEQIDDV
+467 AAAEQIDDV
-476 ELRHAEAEEPA
+476 ELRRAEAEEPDPGDDA
-487 PDDDAEADA
+487 SADADGGAGADGADASADGDDAE
-496 GSGAGAAADG
+496 
-506 SDAESDAG
+506 
-514 AGAGAEADGPD
+514 
-525 AGSEAGAGVE
+525 
-535 ADGAGEDADAG
+535 
-546 AAGAGADGSES
+546 AGAGADAAAAEDGAETADSDGGTGATGSDADADAAGADVGQDADGTGDDADAGTAGSEADSAESGTETADSEGGAGSTGSES
-557 DSDGSDDGA
+557 DS
-566 VSADTDGGTNATGSN
+566 
-581 ADAHAAGANDDGN
+581 
-594 GTDSGTADA
+594 GTA
-603 GTADSGAE
+603 
-611 ASGTEANAAGT
+611 ANAAGT
-622 GDDSDSSGTA
+622 ADDSDSSGTT
-632 SAGGGGDLPRTG
+632 SAGGDGDLPRTG
-644 DGLALPLAVGA
+644 GGLALPLAAGA
-655 GALALGATLLVA
+655 GALALGAALLIA

>member
-22 LVAAPVPVRAEPS
+22 LVAAPVPVRAEPN
-35 LGSGGSTAA
+35 LGSGGPSSTVS
-44 QGTNADSAQTPS
+44 QDP
-56 PDRTDSPAEA
+56 TDTPAEA
-66 DAGSEAITDPVLQVG
+66 DAGNEAITDPVLQVG
-81 ADSTARNL
+81 ADSTTRNL
-89 SWMSESSGGGEVRWA
+89 SWMSENSGGGEVRWA
-104 PASEV
+104 PVSELE
-109 DGGKLPADADRAET
+109 GGELPADAAAAET

-139 SMTDLEPDTEYA
+139 SMTDLEPDTDYA
-151 YQVGSHEDGFT
+151 YQVGSDEDGFT
-162 EVQQFTTGSS
+162 GVQQFTTGSS

-181 GDPQVGAG
+181 GGPQVGAG
-189 GGDPDDAAGWDRT
+189 GGDPDDATGWERT
-202 LSSAVAT
+202 LSTAVAT

-275 GGVITSG
+275 GGIITSG

-299 NSPDMDAHAEFID
+299 NSPDTDAHAEFID
-312 EVVAEHGDHARWTVL
+312 EVVAEHGGQVRWTVL

-337 THWSDLDVKRLRKAI
+337 THWDDLDVKRLRKAI

-437 VLVSDEALRATT
+437 VRVSDEALRATT

-476 ELRHAEAEEPA
+476 ELRRAEAEEPA

-496 GSGAGAAADG
+496 GSEAGASGGADSSADG
-506 SDAESDAG
+506 SDAEINAG
-514 AGAGAEADGPD
+514 ASATGSDSDVDAASSDDDGS
-525 AGSEAGAGVE
+525 GSEA
-535 ADGAGEDADAG
+535 
-546 AAGAGADGSES
+546 
-557 DSDGSDDGA
+557 
-566 VSADTDGGTNATGSN
+566 
-581 ADAHAAGANDDGN
+581 
-594 GTDSGTADA
+594 GTADA

-611 ASGTEANAAGT
+611 ADAAEANGAEANAVGT

-632 SAGGGGDLPRTG
+632 SASGDGDLPRTG
-644 DGLALPLAVGA
+644 GGLALPLAVGA
-655 GALALGATLLVA
+655 GALALGAGLLVV
-667 SRRRRGAGLS
+667 SRRRRGPGLSCSAQPC

>member
-1 MNTHRLKRPLS
+1 MNTQRLKRPLS

-35 LGSGGSTAA
+35 LGSGGPSATAS
-44 QGTNADSAQTPS
+44 QDP
-56 PDRTDSPAEA
+56 TDTPAEA
-66 DAGSEAITDPVLQVG
+66 DAGSEAITDAVLQVG
-81 ADSTARNL
+81 ADSTTRNL

-104 PASEV
+104 PVSELE
-109 DGGKLPADADRAET
+109 GGELPADAAAAET

-131 LKRHFNHA
+131 LKRHYNHA
-139 SMTDLEPDTEYA
+139 SMTDLEPDTDYA
-151 YQVGSHEDGFT
+151 YQVGSDEDGFT
-162 EVQQFTTGSS
+162 EVQRFTTGSS

-299 NSPDMDAHAEFID
+299 NSPDVDAHAEFID
-312 EVVAEHGDHARWTVL
+312 EVVAEHGDQARWTVL

-337 THWSDLDVKRLRKAI
+337 THWDDIDVKRLRKAI

-368 DHIYNRTFL
+368 DHIFNRTFL
-377 MDGEGKPVEGSE
+377 MDGEGKRVEGSE

-437 VLVSDEALRATT
+437 VRVSDEALRATT

-476 ELRHAEAEEPA
+476 ELRRAEAEEPA
-487 PDDDAEADA
+487 PDDDAEAGAGSDA
-496 GSGAGAAADG
+496 GSD
-506 SDAESDAG
+506 S
-514 AGAGAEADGPD
+514 
-525 AGSEAGAGVE
+525 
-535 ADGAGEDADAG
+535 
-546 AAGAGADGSES
+546 AAGA
-557 DSDGSDDGA
+557 DD
-566 VSADTDGGTNATGSN
+566 
-581 ADAHAAGANDDGN
+581 AGANDDADSAGTSDDADAGSEDAGTSDDVDAGADGPSADADAGTGGTASDSASSDGAASGDVGSDGTDDGN
-594 GTDSGTADA
+594 GFDAGTADA
-603 GTADSGAE
+603 GTADSGSE
-611 ASGTEANAAGT
+611 ADAAEANAVGT

-632 SAGGGGDLPRTG
+632 SASGDGDLPRTG
-644 DGLALPLAVGA
+644 GGLALPLAVGA
-655 GALALGATLLVA
+655 GALALGATLLLV
-667 SRRRRGAGLS
+667 SRRRRGAGLG

>member
-22 LVAAPVPVRAEPS
+22 LVAAPVPVRAEPN
-35 LGSGGSTAA
+35 LGSGGPSSTVS
-44 QGTNADSAQTPS
+44 QDP
-56 PDRTDSPAEA
+56 TDTPAEA
-66 DAGSEAITDPVLQVG
+66 DAGNEAITDPVLQVG
-81 ADSTARNL
+81 ADSTTRNL
-89 SWMSESSGGGEVRWA
+89 SWMSENSGGGEVRWA
-104 PASEV
+104 PVNELE
-109 DGGKLPADADRAET
+109 GGELPADAAAAET

-139 SMTDLEPDTEYA
+139 SMTDLEPDTDYA
-151 YQVGSHEDGFT
+151 YQVGSDEDGFT

-189 GGDPDDAAGWDRT
+189 GGDPDDATGWERT
-202 LSSAVAT
+202 LSTAVAT

-215 FYSLGDQVNSAGN
+215 LYSLGDQVNAAGN

-275 GGVITSG
+275 GGIITSG

-299 NSPDMDAHAEFID
+299 NSSDMDAHAEFID
-312 EVVAEHGDHARWTVL
+312 EVVAEHGGQARWTVL

-337 THWSDLDVKRLRKAI
+337 THWNDLDVKRLRKAI

-368 DHIYNRTFL
+368 DHIFNRTFL

-389 AGAEEEKEDG
+389 AGADEAKEDG

-427 VHNDV
+427 VHNDM

-437 VLVSDEALRATT
+437 VRVSDEALRATT

-454 GGAPAD
+454 EGASAD
-460 GERAEAQ
+460 GERAEAR
-467 AASEQIDDV
+467 AAAEQIDDV
-476 ELRHAEAEEPA
+476 ELRRAEADEPA
-487 PDDDAEADA
+487 PGDDAGADA
-496 GSGAGAAADG
+496 DSGAGADSAAGADGAGANDDADADGAGTEADAAADG
-506 SDAESDAG
+506 SD
-514 AGAGAEADGPD
+514 
-525 AGSEAGAGVE
+525 V
-535 ADGAGEDADAG
+535 
-546 AAGAGADGSES
+546 
-557 DSDGSDDGA
+557 
-566 VSADTDGGTNATGSN
+566 
-581 ADAHAAGANDDGN
+581 
-594 GTDSGTADA
+594 DA
-603 GTADSGAE
+603 GTADSGADANGAE
-611 ASGTEANAAGT
+611 ADTAGT
-622 GDDSDSSGTA
+622 GDDAGSSGTA
-632 SAGGGGDLPRTG
+632 SAGGDGDLPRTG
-644 DGLALPLAVGA
+644 GGLALPLTVGA
-655 GALALGATLLVA
+655 GALALGATLMVV

>member
-35 LGSGGSTAA
+35 LGSGGPTAT
-44 QGTNADSAQTPS
+44 QGANADSVQTRS
-56 PDRTDSPAEA
+56 PDRSDSPAEA
-66 DAGSEAITDPVLQVG
+66 DAGSEAITDTVLQVG

-89 SWMSESSGGGEVRWA
+89 SWMSESAGGGEIRWA
-104 PASEV
+104 PASELV
-109 DGGKLPADADRAET
+109 GGKLPADADKAET
-123 TDSGLATD
+123 TDSGLAAD

-139 SMTDLEPDTEYA
+139 SMTDLKPGIDYA
-151 YQVGSHEDGFT
+151 YQVGSEEDGYT
-162 EVQQFTTGSS
+162 EVQQFTTGSA

-202 LSSAVAT
+202 LSSAAAT

-312 EVVAEHGDHARWTVL
+312 EVVAEHGDQARWTVL

-337 THWSDLDVKRLRKAI
+337 THWDDLDVKRLRKAI

-437 VLVSDEALRATT
+437 VRVSDEALRATT

-454 GGAPAD
+454 GGPPAD

-467 AASEQIDDV
+467 AAAEQIDDV
-476 ELRHAEAEEPA
+476 ELRRAEAEEPA
-487 PDDDAEADA
+487 PDDDAGADA
-496 GSGAGAAADG
+496 GSGASAGADSAAGAD
-506 SDAESDAG
+506 DAG
-514 AGAGAEADGPD
+514 ANDDADSAGTSD
-525 AGSEAGAGVE
+525 
-535 ADGAGEDADAG
+535 DADAG
-546 AAGAGADGSES
+546 ADDAGTSDDAGTGGTAS
-557 DSDGSDDGA
+557 DSAASDGAASGGVGSDG
-566 VSADTDGGTNATGSN
+566 TD
-581 ADAHAAGANDDGN
+581 DEN

-603 GTADSGAE
+603 GTADSGSE
-611 ASGTEANAAGT
+611 ADATEANAAGT

-632 SAGGGGDLPRTG
+632 SASGDGDLPRTG
-644 DGLALPLAVGA
+644 GGLALPLAVGA
-655 GALALGATLLVA
+655 GALALGATLLVV

>member
-35 LGSGGSTAA
+35 LGSGGATAT
-44 QGTNADSAQTPS
+44 QGAKADSAQTPS

-66 DAGSEAITDPVLQVG
+66 DAGSEAITDTVLQVG

-89 SWMSESSGGGEVRWA
+89 SWMSESAGGGEVRWA

-109 DGGKLPADADRAET
+109 DGGKLPADADKAET

-139 SMTDLEPDTEYA
+139 SMTNLEPDTEYA
-151 YQVGSHEDGFT
+151 YQVGSDKDGFT

-172 GGDDEFLVF
+172 GGVDEFLVF

-202 LSSAVAT
+202 LSSAAAT

-299 NSPDMDAHAEFID
+299 NSSDMDAHAEFIE
-312 EVVAEHGDHARWTVL
+312 EVVAEHGDQARWTVL

-337 THWSDLDVKRLRKAI
+337 THWDDLDVKRLRKAI

-437 VLVSDEALRATT
+437 VRVSDEALRATT

-454 GGAPAD
+454 GGASAD

-467 AASEQIDDV
+467 AAAEQIDDV
-476 ELRHAEAEEPA
+476 ELRRAEAEEPA

-496 GSGAGAAADG
+496 GADAGSGASAGADSAAGAD
-506 SDAESDAG
+506 DAG
-514 AGAGAEADGPD
+514 ANDDADSAGTSD
-525 AGSEAGAGVE
+525 
-535 ADGAGEDADAG
+535 DADAG
-546 AAGAGADGSES
+546 AEDAGTSDDAGTGGTAS
-557 DSDGSDDGA
+557 DSAASDGAASGGVGSDG
-566 VSADTDGGTNATGSN
+566 TD
-581 ADAHAAGANDDGN
+581 DEN

-603 GTADSGAE
+603 GTADSGSEADAAE
-611 ASGTEANAAGT
+611 ADATEANAAGT

-632 SAGGGGDLPRTG
+632 SASGDGDLPRTG
-644 DGLALPLAVGA
+644 GGLALPLAVGA
-655 GALALGATLLVA
+655 GALALGATLLVV

>member
-22 LVAAPVPVRAEPS
+22 LAAAPVPVRAEPS
-35 LGSGGSTAA
+35 LGSGGPGSTAS
-44 QGTNADSAQTPS
+44 QSPS
-56 PDRTDSPAEA
+56 QDPSQSPSQDPGQNRAESPAEA
-66 DAGSEAITDPVLQVG
+66 DAGSEAITDAVLQVG
-81 ADSTARNL
+81 ADPTARNL

-104 PASEV
+104 PVSELE
-109 DGGKLPADADRAET
+109 DGKLPADAATAET

-139 SMTDLEPDTEYA
+139 NMTDLEPDTEYA
-151 YQVGSHEDGFT
+151 YQVGNEEDGFT
-162 EVQQFTTGSS
+162 EVQRFTTGDA

-202 LSSAVAT
+202 LSSAAAT
-209 ADDPSF
+209 AEDPSF

-228 QEQYAQYLAPEAT
+228 QDQYAQYLAPEAT
-241 RTIPQATTIGNH
+241 RAIPQATTIGNH

-299 NSPDMDAHAEFID
+299 NSSDMDAHAEFID
-312 EVVAEHGDHARWTVL
+312 EVVAEHGDQARWTVL

-337 THWSDLDVKRLRKAI
+337 THWNDLDVKRLRKAI

-377 MDGEGKPVEGSE
+377 MDGEGKHVEGSE
-389 AGAEEEKEDG
+389 AGAEEEKEGG

-437 VLVSDEALRATT
+437 VQVSDEALRATT

-454 GGAPAD
+454 GSAPAD
-460 GERAEAQ
+460 GGQAQ
-467 AASEQIDDV
+467 AAAEQIDDV
-476 ELRHAEAEEPA
+476 ELTRAEAEQPA
-487 PDDDAEADA
+487 PGDD
-496 GSGAGAAADG
+496 AAAD
-506 SDAESDAG
+506 
-514 AGAGAEADGPD
+514 AD
-525 AGSEAGAGVE
+525 
-535 ADGAGEDADAG
+535 
-546 AAGAGADGSES
+546 AGAGADGDDAEAGAGADGAGAEDGTETA
-557 DSDGSDDGA
+557 DSDGSA
-566 VSADTDGGTNATGSN
+566 SATGS
-581 ADAHAAGANDDGN
+581 DA
-594 GTDSGTADA
+594 GTDSAGAESDGNEADA
-603 GTADSGAE
+603 GTTGSEADSGAE
-611 ASGTEANAAGT
+611 ANAAGT
-622 GDDSDSSGTA
+622 ADDSDSSGAA
-632 SAGGGGDLPRTG
+632 SAGGDGDLPRTG
-644 DGLALPLAVGA
+644 GGLALPLAVGA
-655 GALALGATLLVA
+655 GALALGAVLLFA
-667 SRRRRGAGLS
+667 SRRRAGLS

>member
-35 LGSGGSTAA
+35 LGSGGPGSTAS
-44 QGTNADSAQTPS
+44 QSPS
-56 PDRTDSPAEA
+56 QDPSQSPSQDPGQNRAESPAEA

-89 SWMSESSGGGEVRWA
+89 SWKSESAGGGEVRWA
-104 PASEV
+104 PASELV
-109 DGGKLPADADRAET
+109 GGKLPADADKAET

-151 YQVGSHEDGFT
+151 YQVGSEEDGFT
-162 EVQQFTTGSS
+162 EVQQFTTGSA
-172 GGDDEFLVF
+172 GGEDEFLVF

-209 ADDPSF
+209 ADEPSF

-282 GDYWFIEDG
+282 GDYWFIDDG

-299 NSPDMDAHAEFID
+299 NSPDVDAHAEFID
-312 EVVAEHGDHARWTVL
+312 EVVAEHGDQARWTVL

-337 THWSDLDVKRLRKAI
+337 THWDDLDVKRLRKAI

-368 DHIYNRTFL
+368 DHIFNRTFL
-377 MDGEGKPVEGSE
+377 MDGEGKRVEGSE

-437 VLVSDEALRATT
+437 VRVSDEALRATT

-454 GGAPAD
+454 GGPPAD
-460 GERAEAQ
+460 GQRAEAQ
-467 AASEQIDDV
+467 AAAEQIDDV
-476 ELRHAEAEEPA
+476 ELRRAEAEEPA
-487 PDDDAEADA
+487 PDDDAEAN
-496 GSGAGAAADG
+496 
-506 SDAESDAG
+506 
-514 AGAGAEADGPD
+514 
-525 AGSEAGAGVE
+525 AGSEAGAEADAGTDSGAG
-535 ADGAGEDADAG
+535 ADGAGANDDADSAGTSDDADAG
-546 AAGAGADGSES
+546 ADGAGADADAGAGGAAS
-557 DSDGSDDGA
+557 DSAGSGGVGSD
-566 VSADTDGGTNATGSN
+566 GT
-581 ADAHAAGANDDGN
+581 DDGN
-594 GTDSGTADA
+594 GSDAGTADA
-603 GTADSGAE
+603 GTADSGSEANGAE
-611 ASGTEANAAGT
+611 ANVAGT

-632 SAGGGGDLPRTG
+632 SASGDGDLPRTG
-644 DGLALPLAVGA
+644 GGLALPLAVGA
-655 GALALGATLLVA
+655 GALALGATLFVV

>member
-35 LGSGGSTAA
+35 LGSGGSTAT
-44 QGTNADSAQTPS
+44 QGAKADSAQTPS

-66 DAGSEAITDPVLQVG
+66 DAGSEAITDTVLQVG

-89 SWMSESSGGGEVRWA
+89 SWMSESAGGGEVRWA

-109 DGGKLPADADRAET
+109 DGGKLPADADKAET
-123 TDSGLATD
+123 TDSGLAAD

-139 SMTDLEPDTEYA
+139 SMTDLKPGIDYA
-151 YQVGSHEDGFT
+151 YQVGSEEDGYT
-162 EVQQFTTGSS
+162 EVEQFTTGSA

-312 EVVAEHGDHARWTVL
+312 EVVAEHGDQARWTVL

-337 THWSDLDVKRLRKAI
+337 THWDDLDVKRLRKAI

-368 DHIYNRTFL
+368 DHIFNRTFL
-377 MDGEGKPVEGSE
+377 MDGEGKRVEGSE

-437 VLVSDEALRATT
+437 VRVSDEALRATT

-454 GGAPAD
+454 GGPPAD

-467 AASEQIDDV
+467 AAAEQIDDV
-476 ELRHAEAEEPA
+476 ELRRAEAEEPA
-487 PDDDAEADA
+487 PDDDAGADA
-496 GSGAGAAADG
+496 GSGASAGADSAAGAD
-506 SDAESDAG
+506 DAG
-514 AGAGAEADGPD
+514 ANDDADSAGTSD
-525 AGSEAGAGVE
+525 
-535 ADGAGEDADAG
+535 DADAG
-546 AAGAGADGSES
+546 ADDAGTSDDAGTRGTASDSAGSDGAG
-557 DSDGSDDGA
+557 SDGAGSGGVGSDG
-566 VSADTDGGTNATGSN
+566 TD
-581 ADAHAAGANDDGN
+581 DEN

-603 GTADSGAE
+603 GTADSGSEADAAE
-611 ASGTEANAAGT
+611 ADATEANAAGT

-632 SAGGGGDLPRTG
+632 SASGDGDLPRTG
-644 DGLALPLAVGA
+644 CGLALPLAVGA
-655 GALALGATLLVA
+655 GALALGATLLVV

>member
-22 LVAAPVPVRAEPS
+22 LVAAPVPVRAEPN
-35 LGSGGSTAA
+35 LGSGGPSSTVS
-44 QGTNADSAQTPS
+44 QDP
-56 PDRTDSPAEA
+56 TDTPAEA
-66 DAGSEAITDPVLQVG
+66 DAGNEAITDPVLQVG
-81 ADSTARNL
+81 ADSTTRNL
-89 SWMSESSGGGEVRWA
+89 SWMSENSGGGEVRWA
-104 PASEV
+104 PVNELE
-109 DGGKLPADADRAET
+109 GGELPADAAAAET

-139 SMTDLEPDTEYA
+139 SMTDLEPDTDYA
-151 YQVGSHEDGFT
+151 YQVGSDEDGFT

-189 GGDPDDAAGWDRT
+189 GGDPDDATGWERT
-202 LSSAVAT
+202 LSTAVAT

-275 GGVITSG
+275 GGIITSG

-299 NSPDMDAHAEFID
+299 NSPDTDAHAEFID
-312 EVVAEHGDHARWTVL
+312 EVVAEHGGQVRWTVL

-337 THWSDLDVKRLRKAI
+337 THWDDLDVKRLRKAI

-389 AGAEEEKEDG
+389 AGADEAKEDG

-427 VHNDV
+427 VHNDM

-437 VLVSDEALRATT
+437 ARVSDEALRATT

-454 GGAPAD
+454 GGASAD
-460 GERAEAQ
+460 GERAEA
-467 AASEQIDDV
+467 
-476 ELRHAEAEEPA
+476 
-487 PDDDAEADA
+487 
-496 GSGAGAAADG
+496 
-506 SDAESDAG
+506 
-514 AGAGAEADGPD
+514 
-525 AGSEAGAGVE
+525 
-535 ADGAGEDADAG
+535 
-546 AAGAGADGSES
+546 
-557 DSDGSDDGA
+557 
-566 VSADTDGGTNATGSN
+566 DT
-581 ADAHAAGANDDGN
+581 
-594 GTDSGTADA
+594 
-603 GTADSGAE
+603 
-611 ASGTEANAAGT
+611 AGT
-622 GDDSDSSGTA
+622 GDDADSSGTA
-632 SAGGGGDLPRTG
+632 SAGGDGDLPRTG
-644 DGLALPLAVGA
+644 GGLALPLTVGA
-655 GALALGATLLVA
+655 GALALGATLMVV

>member
-35 LGSGGSTAA
+35 LGSGGSTAT
-44 QGTNADSAQTPS
+44 QGANADSAQTPS

-66 DAGSEAITDPVLQVG
+66 DAGSEAITDTVLQVG

-89 SWMSESSGGGEVRWA
+89 SWMSESAGGGEVRWA
-104 PASEV
+104 PASEL
-109 DGGKLPADADRAET
+109 DGGKLPADAATAET

-139 SMTDLEPDTEYA
+139 SMTDLEPGTDYA
-151 YQVGSHEDGFT
+151 YQVGSDEDGFT

-202 LSSAVAT
+202 LSSAAAT

-275 GGVITSG
+275 GGVFTSG

-312 EVVAEHGDHARWTVL
+312 EVVAEHGDQARWTVL

-337 THWSDLDVKRLRKAI
+337 THWDDLDVKRLRKAI

-413 FYDYVPGLDWEGKS
+413 FYDYVPGLEWEGKS

-437 VLVSDEALRATT
+437 VRVSDEALQATT

-460 GERAEAQ
+460 GQRAEAQ
-467 AASEQIDDV
+467 AAAEQIDDV
-476 ELRHAEAEEPA
+476 ELRRAEAEEPA
-487 PDDDAEADA
+487 PDDDAGADA
-496 GSGAGAAADG
+496 GSGAGAEA
-506 SDAESDAG
+506 DAG
-514 AGAGAEADGPD
+514 TDSGAG
-525 AGSEAGAGVE
+525 
-535 ADGAGEDADAG
+535 ADGAGANDDADGAGTGDDADAG
-546 AAGAGADGSES
+546 ADGAGAD
-557 DSDGSDDGA
+557 
-566 VSADTDGGTNATGSN
+566 ADPGTGG
-581 ADAHAAGANDDGN
+581 
-594 GTDSGTADA
+594 
-603 GTADSGAE
+603 ADSGAE
-611 ASGTEANAAGT
+611 ADATEANAAGT
-622 GDDSDSSGTA
+622 GDDSDSSGTVSA
-632 SAGGGGDLPRTG
+632 SGGGDLPRTG
-644 DGLALPLAVGA
+644 GGLALPLAVGA
-655 GALALGATLLVA
+655 GALALGAALLLV
-667 SRRRRGAGLS
+667 SRRRRGAELS

>member
-1 MNTHRLKRPLS
+1 M
-12 ALSAATLLAA
+12 
-22 LVAAPVPVRAEPS
+22 PVRAEPA
-35 LGSGGSTAA
+35 LGAGEPGSTAS
-44 QGTNADSAQTPS
+44 QSPNQNPS
-56 PDRTDSPAEA
+56 PRRSQEPGQSSSELPAEA
-66 DAGSEAITDPVLQVG
+66 EAGSEAITDAVLQVG

-104 PASEV
+104 PVSVLE
-109 DGGKLPADADRAET
+109 DGNLPADAATAET

-139 SMTDLEPDTEYA
+139 SMTGLKPGTEYA
-151 YQVGSHEDGFT
+151 YQVGSEKDGFT
-162 EVQQFTTGSS
+162 EVQQFTTGAA
-172 GGDDEFLVF
+172 GGDEEFLVF

-202 LSSAVAT
+202 LSSAAAI
-209 ADDPSF
+209 ADNPSF

-228 QEQYAQYLAPEAT
+228 QEQYAQYLAPDET

-299 NSPDMDAHAEFID
+299 NSSDMDAHAEFID
-312 EVVAEHGDHARWTVL
+312 EVVAEQGDQARWTVL

-337 THWSDLDVKRLRKAI
+337 THWNDFDVKRLRKAI

-437 VLVSDEALRATT
+437 VQVSDEALRATT
-449 YEVPA
+449 YEVPTGSA
-454 GGAPAD
+454 TAD
-460 GERAEAQ
+460 GEGSEAQ
-467 AASEQIDDV
+467 ATAEQIDDV
-476 ELRHAEAEEPA
+476 ELRRVEAEEPD
-487 PDDDAEADA
+487 PDDDAGTGADA
-496 GSGAGAAADG
+496 TSGTDGAGTDADPAAEDTGAEEDADADG
-506 SDAESDAG
+506 SGEDTDTG
-514 AGAGAEADGPD
+514 AIGAEADS
-525 AGSEAGAGVE
+525 AES
-535 ADGAGEDADAG
+535 G
-546 AAGAGADGSES
+546 AAT
-557 DSDGSDDGA
+557 
-566 VSADTDGGTNATGSN
+566 ADTDGGT
-581 ADAHAAGANDDGN
+581 GA
-594 GTDSGTADA
+594 TDSGAD
-603 GTADSGAE
+603 
-611 ASGTEANAAGT
+611 ANAAGT
-622 GDDSDSSGTA
+622 ADDSDSSGTV
-632 SAGGGGDLPRTG
+632 SAGGGGGLPRTG
-644 DGLALPLAVGA
+644 GELARPLAVGA
-655 GALALGATLLVA
+655 GALALGVVLLIA
-667 SRRRRGAGLS
+667 SRRRSAELS

>member
-35 LGSGGSTAA
+35 LGSGGSTAT
-44 QGTNADSAQTPS
+44 QGANADSAQTPS

-66 DAGSEAITDPVLQVG
+66 DAGSEAITDTVLQVG

-89 SWMSESSGGGEVRWA
+89 SWMSESAGGGEVRWA
-104 PASEV
+104 PASELV
-109 DGGKLPADADRAET
+109 GGKLPADADKAET
-123 TDSGLATD
+123 TDSGLAAD

-139 SMTDLEPDTEYA
+139 SMTDLKPGIDYA
-151 YQVGSHEDGFT
+151 YQVGSEEDGYT
-162 EVQQFTTGSS
+162 EVEQFTTGSA

-209 ADDPSF
+209 ADEPSF

-282 GDYWFIEDG
+282 GDYWFIDDG

-299 NSPDMDAHAEFID
+299 NSPDVDAHAEFID
-312 EVVAEHGDHARWTVL
+312 EVVAEHGDQARWTVL

-337 THWSDLDVKRLRKAI
+337 THWDDLDVKRLRKAI

-368 DHIYNRTFL
+368 DHIFNRTFL

-437 VLVSDEALRATT
+437 VRVSDEALRATT

-467 AASEQIDDV
+467 AAAEQIDDV
-476 ELRHAEAEEPA
+476 ELRRAEAEEPA
-487 PDDDAEADA
+487 PDDDAGTDADSGAGTEADA
-496 GSGAGAAADG
+496 GGGADSAAGAD
-506 SDAESDAG
+506 DAG
-514 AGAGAEADGPD
+514 ANDDADSAGTSD
-525 AGSEAGAGVE
+525 
-535 ADGAGEDADAG
+535 DADAG
-546 AAGAGADGSES
+546 ADGPSADADAGTGGAG
-557 DSDGSDDGA
+557 SDGAASGGVGSD
-566 VSADTDGGTNATGSN
+566 GT
-581 ADAHAAGANDDGN
+581 DDGN
-594 GTDSGTADA
+594 GSDAGTADA
-603 GTADSGAE
+603 GTADSGSEADAAE
-611 ASGTEANAAGT
+611 ANVAGT

-632 SAGGGGDLPRTG
+632 SASGDGDLPRTG
-644 DGLALPLAVGA
+644 GGLALPLAVGA
-655 GALALGATLLVA
+655 GALALGATLLVV
-667 SRRRRGAGLS
+667 SRRRRGTGLS

>member
-35 LGSGGSTAA
+35 LGSGGSTAT
-44 QGTNADSAQTPS
+44 QGAKADSAQTPS

-66 DAGSEAITDPVLQVG
+66 DAGSEAITDTVLQVG

-89 SWMSESSGGGEVRWA
+89 SWMSESAGGGEVRWA

-109 DGGKLPADADRAET
+109 DGGKLPADADKAET

-139 SMTDLEPDTEYA
+139 SMTNLEPDTEYA
-151 YQVGSHEDGFT
+151 YQVGSEEDGYT
-162 EVQQFTTGSS
+162 EVQQFTTGSA

-202 LSSAVAT
+202 LSSAAAT

-312 EVVAEHGDHARWTVL
+312 EVVAEHGDQARWTVL

-337 THWSDLDVKRLRKAI
+337 THWDDLDVKRLRKAI

-437 VLVSDEALRATT
+437 VRVSDEALRATT

-454 GGAPAD
+454 GGPPAD

-467 AASEQIDDV
+467 AAAEQIDDV
-476 ELRHAEAEEPA
+476 ELRRAEAEEPA
-487 PDDDAEADA
+487 PDDDAGADA
-496 GSGAGAAADG
+496 GSGASAGADSAAGAD
-506 SDAESDAG
+506 DAG
-514 AGAGAEADGPD
+514 ANDDADSAGTSD
-525 AGSEAGAGVE
+525 
-535 ADGAGEDADAG
+535 DADAG
-546 AAGAGADGSES
+546 ADDAGTSDDAGTRGTASDSAGSDGAG
-557 DSDGSDDGA
+557 SDGAGSGGVGSDG
-566 VSADTDGGTNATGSN
+566 TD
-581 ADAHAAGANDDGN
+581 DEN

-603 GTADSGAE
+603 GTADSGSEADAAE
-611 ASGTEANAAGT
+611 ADATEANAAGT

-632 SAGGGGDLPRTG
+632 SASGDGDLPRTG
-644 DGLALPLAVGA
+644 GGLALPLAVGA
-655 GALALGATLLVA
+655 GALALGATLLVV

>member
-35 LGSGGSTAA
+35 LGSGGSTAT
-44 QGTNADSAQTPS
+44 QGANADSAQTPS

-66 DAGSEAITDPVLQVG
+66 DAGSEAITDTVLQVG

-89 SWMSESSGGGEVRWA
+89 SWMSESAGGGEVRWA
-104 PASEV
+104 PASEL
-109 DGGKLPADADRAET
+109 DGGKLPADAATAET

-139 SMTDLEPDTEYA
+139 SMTDLEPGTDYA
-151 YQVGSHEDGFT
+151 YQVGSDEDGFT

-202 LSSAVAT
+202 LSSAAAT

-312 EVVAEHGDHARWTVL
+312 EVVAEHGDQARWTVL

-337 THWSDLDVKRLRKAI
+337 THWDDLDVKRLRKAI

-437 VLVSDEALRATT
+437 VRVSDEALRATT

-460 GERAEAQ
+460 GQRAEAQ
-467 AASEQIDDV
+467 AVSEQIDDV
-476 ELRHAEAEEPA
+476 ELRRAEVEESA
-487 PDDDAEADA
+487 PDDDAGADA
-496 GSGAGAAADG
+496 GSGAGAEA
-506 SDAESDAG
+506 DAG
-514 AGAGAEADGPD
+514 TDSGAG
-525 AGSEAGAGVE
+525 
-535 ADGAGEDADAG
+535 ADGAGANDDADGAGTGDDVDAGAEGAGTSDDADAG
-546 AAGAGADGSES
+546 ADGAGADADAGTGGAAS
-557 DSDGSDDGA
+557 DSAGSDGATSGGVGSDG
-566 VSADTDGGTNATGSN
+566 T
-581 ADAHAAGANDDGN
+581 DDGN

-611 ASGTEANAAGT
+611 ADATEANAAGT

-632 SAGGGGDLPRTG
+632 SASGGGDLPRTG
-644 DGLALPLAVGA
+644 GGLALPLAVGA
-655 GALALGATLLVA
+655 GALALGAALLLV
-667 SRRRRGAGLS
+667 SRRRRGAELS

>member
-35 LGSGGSTAA
+35 LGSGGPGSTAS
-44 QGTNADSAQTPS
+44 QSPS
-56 PDRTDSPAEA
+56 QDPSQSPSQDPGQNRAESPAEA
-66 DAGSEAITDPVLQVG
+66 DAGSEAITDAVLQVG
-81 ADSTARNL
+81 ADPTARNL

-104 PASEV
+104 PVSELE
-109 DGGKLPADADRAET
+109 DGKLPADAATAET

-139 SMTDLEPDTEYA
+139 NMTDLEPDTEYA
-151 YQVGSHEDGFT
+151 YQVGNEEDGFT
-162 EVQQFTTGSS
+162 EVQRFTTGDA
-172 GGDDEFLVF
+172 GGDDEFLAF

-202 LSSAVAT
+202 LSSAAAT
-209 ADDPSF
+209 AEDPSF

-266 PNVSQDHGG
+266 PNVSQHHGG

-299 NSPDMDAHAEFID
+299 NSSDMDAHAEFID
-312 EVVAEHGDHARWTVL
+312 EVVAEHGDQARWTVL

-337 THWSDLDVKRLRKAI
+337 THWNDLDVKRLRKAI

-437 VLVSDEALRATT
+437 VQVSDEALRATT
-449 YEVPA
+449 YEVPV
-454 GGAPAD
+454 GSAPAD
-460 GERAEAQ
+460 GGQAQ
-467 AASEQIDDV
+467 AAAEQIDDV
-476 ELRHAEAEEPA
+476 ELRRAEAEEPD
-487 PDDDAEADA
+487 PGDDAGADADAEGGAEGEDAGADGADAEA
-496 GSGAGAAADG
+496 GAGADAAGAEDGKETADSDGGTGATG
-506 SDAESDAG
+506 SDAVADAAGADVGQDADGTGDDADAG
-514 AGAGAEADGPD
+514 TAGAEADSAESGTETAD
-525 AGSEAGAGVE
+525 SEGGAGST
-535 ADGAGEDADAG
+535 
-546 AAGAGADGSES
+546 GSES
-557 DSDGSDDGA
+557 D
-566 VSADTDGGTNATGSN
+566 
-581 ADAHAAGANDDGN
+581 
-594 GTDSGTADA
+594 
-603 GTADSGAE
+603 
-611 ASGTEANAAGT
+611 SGTEANAAGT
-622 GDDSDSSGTA
+622 ADDSDSSGTA
-632 SAGGGGDLPRTG
+632 SAGGDGDLPRTG
-644 DGLALPLAVGA
+644 GGLALPLAVGA
-655 GALALGATLLVA
+655 GALALGALLLFA
-667 SRRRRGAGLS
+667 SRRRRAGLS

>member
-1 MNTHRLKRPLS
+1 MRVNTQRLKRPLS

-22 LVAAPVPVRAEPS
+22 MVAAPVPVRAEPS
-35 LGSGGSTAA
+35 LGSGWPGSTAS
-44 QGTNADSAQTPS
+44 QSPSQDPRQTPS
-56 PDRTDSPAEA
+56 QGPGQNRTESPAEA

-81 ADSTARNL
+81 ADSMARNL

-104 PASEV
+104 PASELE
-109 DGGKLPADADRAET
+109 GGELPADAETAET

-139 SMTDLEPDTEYA
+139 SMTGLEPDTEYA
-151 YQVGSHEDGFT
+151 YQVGSEEDGFT
-162 EVQQFTTGSS
+162 EVQQFTTGDV

-202 LSSAVAT
+202 LSSAAAT
-209 ADDPSF
+209 AEDPSF

-228 QEQYAQYLAPEAT
+228 QDQYAQYLAPEAT

-266 PNVSQDHGG
+266 PNVSQHHGG

-299 NSPDMDAHAEFID
+299 NSSDMDAHAEFID
-312 EVVAEHGDHARWTVL
+312 EVVAEHGDQARWTVL

-337 THWSDLDVKRLRKAI
+337 THWNDLDVKRLRKAI

-389 AGAEEEKEDG
+389 AGAEEEKEGG

-437 VLVSDEALRATT
+437 VQVSDEALRATT
-449 YEVPA
+449 YEVPV
-454 GGAPAD
+454 GSAPAD
-460 GERAEAQ
+460 GGQAQ
-467 AASEQIDDV
+467 AAAEQIDDV
-476 ELRHAEAEEPA
+476 ELRRADAEEPDPGDDA
-487 PDDDAEADA
+487 GADADGGAGADGADAGADGDDAEA
-496 GSGAGAAADG
+496 GAGADAAAAEDGAETADSDGGTGATG
-506 SDAESDAG
+506 SDADADAAG
-514 AGAGAEADGPD
+514 ADVGQDADAVGTGD
-525 AGSEAGAGVE
+525 
-535 ADGAGEDADAG
+535 DADAG
-546 AAGAGADGSES
+546 AAGAEADSAESGDSEGSTGTTGSES
-557 DSDGSDDGA
+557 D
-566 VSADTDGGTNATGSN
+566 
-581 ADAHAAGANDDGN
+581 
-594 GTDSGTADA
+594 
-603 GTADSGAE
+603 
-611 ASGTEANAAGT
+611 SGTEANAAGT
-622 GDDSDSSGTA
+622 ADDSDSSGTN
-632 SAGGGGDLPRTG
+632 SAGGDGDLPRTG
-644 DGLALPLAVGA
+644 GGLALPLAAGA
-655 GALALGATLLVA
+655 GALALGAALLIA

>member
-22 LVAAPVPVRAEPS
+22 LVAAPVPVRAEPN
-35 LGSGGSTAA
+35 LGSGGPSSTVS
-44 QGTNADSAQTPS
+44 QDP
-56 PDRTDSPAEA
+56 TDTPAEA
-66 DAGSEAITDPVLQVG
+66 DAGNEAITDPVLQVG
-81 ADSTARNL
+81 ADSTTRNL
-89 SWMSESSGGGEVRWA
+89 SWMSENSGGGEVRWA
-104 PASEV
+104 PVNELE
-109 DGGKLPADADRAET
+109 GGELPADAAAAET

-139 SMTDLEPDTEYA
+139 SMTDLEPDTDYA
-151 YQVGSHEDGFT
+151 YQVGSDEDGFT

-189 GGDPDDAAGWDRT
+189 GGDPDDATGWERT
-202 LSSAVAT
+202 LSTAVAT

-275 GGVITSG
+275 GGIITSG

-299 NSPDMDAHAEFID
+299 NSPDTDAHAEFID
-312 EVVAEHGDHARWTVL
+312 EVVAEHGGQVRWTVL

-337 THWSDLDVKRLRKAI
+337 THWDDLDVKRLRKAI

-389 AGAEEEKEDG
+389 AGADEAKEDG

-427 VHNDV
+427 VHNDM

-437 VLVSDEALRATT
+437 VRVSDEALRATT

-454 GGAPAD
+454 GGASAD
-460 GERAEAQ
+460 GERAEAR
-467 AASEQIDDV
+467 AAAEQIDDV
-476 ELRHAEAEEPA
+476 ELRRAEADEPA
-487 PDDDAEADA
+487 PGDDAGADA
-496 GSGAGAAADG
+496 DSGAGADSAAGADGAGANDDADADGAGTEADAAADG
-506 SDAESDAG
+506 SDAE
-514 AGAGAEADGPD
+514 
-525 AGSEAGAGVE
+525 
-535 ADGAGEDADAG
+535 ADAG
-546 AAGAGADGSES
+546 AAGAEADGSES
-557 DSDGSDDGA
+557 DSDG
-566 VSADTDGGTNATGSN
+566 NGS
-581 ADAHAAGANDDGN
+581 
-594 GTDSGTADA
+594 DA
-603 GTADSGAE
+603 GTADSGADADGAE
-611 ASGTEANAAGT
+611 ADAART
-622 GDDSDSSGTA
+622 GDDAVSSGTA
-632 SAGGGGDLPRTG
+632 SAGGDGDLPRTG
-644 DGLALPLAVGA
+644 GGLALPLTVGA
-655 GALALGATLLVA
+655 GALALGAALLLV

>member
-1 MNTHRLKRPLS
+1 VNTHRLKRPLS

-35 LGSGGSTAA
+35 LGSGGSTAT
-44 QGTNADSAQTPS
+44 QGANADSAQTPS

-66 DAGSEAITDPVLQVG
+66 DAGSEAITDTVLQVG

-89 SWMSESSGGGEVRWA
+89 SWMSESAGGGEVRWA
-104 PASEV
+104 PASELV
-109 DGGKLPADADRAET
+109 GGKLPADADKAET
-123 TDSGLATD
+123 TDSGLAAD

-139 SMTDLEPDTEYA
+139 SMTDLKPGIDYA
-151 YQVGSHEDGFT
+151 YQVGSEEDGYT
-162 EVQQFTTGSS
+162 EVEQFTTGSA

-209 ADDPSF
+209 ADEPSF

-282 GDYWFIEDG
+282 GDYWFIDDG

-299 NSPDMDAHAEFID
+299 NSPDVDAHAEFID
-312 EVVAEHGDHARWTVL
+312 EVVAEHGDQARWTVL

-337 THWSDLDVKRLRKAI
+337 THWDDLDVKRLRKAI

-368 DHIYNRTFL
+368 DHIFNRTFL
-377 MDGEGKPVEGSE
+377 MDGEGKRVKGSE

-437 VLVSDEALRATT
+437 VRVSDEALRATT

-467 AASEQIDDV
+467 AAAEQIDDV
-476 ELRHAEAEEPA
+476 ELRRAEAEEPA
-487 PDDDAEADA
+487 PDDDPVQTPVPAPARVPTPRQVLMMQVRMMTPTVQER
-496 GSGAGAAADG
+496 
-506 SDAESDAG
+506 
-514 AGAGAEADGPD
+514 
-525 AGSEAGAGVE
+525 
-535 ADGAGEDADAG
+535 
-546 AAGAGADGSES
+546 
-557 DSDGSDDGA
+557 
-566 VSADTDGGTNATGSN
+566 ATTLVRV
-581 ADAHAAGANDDGN
+581 APPP
-594 GTDSGTADA
+594 TAPPP
-603 GTADSGAE
+603 TV
-611 ASGTEANAAGT
+611 
-622 GDDSDSSGTA
+622 
-632 SAGGGGDLPRTG
+632 LPRVVS
-644 DGLALPLAVGA
+644 GLTVPTTRTEQTRGQQMPALPTPAPRQMQPRQMRPRRTPQERAMIRIHPGPPRRVGMETCPAPAVGSHCPWPSA
-655 GALALGATLLVA
+655 RERWHSVRHF
-667 SRRRRGAGLS
+667 SW